1 MKMTTK
7 TKTSQISMLAR
18 MSKICKVKIEIF
30 CRNRNITVITMTL
43 IGRMK
48 KRIRLSIVRAK
59 NKVQKLKQE
68 SDKIPYLV
76 AEIKVWNM
84 TRSA

>member
-1 MKMTTK
+1 
-7 TKTSQISMLAR
+7 MLAR